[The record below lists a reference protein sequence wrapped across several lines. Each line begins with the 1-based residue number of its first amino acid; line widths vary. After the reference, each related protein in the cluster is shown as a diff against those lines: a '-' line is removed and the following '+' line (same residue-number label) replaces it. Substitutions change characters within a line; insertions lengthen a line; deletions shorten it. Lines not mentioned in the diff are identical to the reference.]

1 MATASNNQLN
11 YQVRPF
17 FQSKSIC
24 IAERTGFSFIGKKK
38 IRNKA
43 KDTIYEKH

>member
-1 MATASNNQLN
+1 MSTASNNQLN

-24 IAERTGFSFIGKKK
+24 IAERTGSSFIGKK

>member
-1 MATASNNQLN
+1 MSTASNNQLN

-24 IAERTGFSFIGKKK
+24 MAERTGFSFIGKIK
-38 IRNKA
+38 NKA

>member
-1 MATASNNQLN
+1 MSTASNNQLN
-11 YQVRPF
+11 YQVRPS
-17 FQSKSIC
+17 FQSKSIS
-24 IAERTGFSFIGKKK
+24 IAERTGFSFIGKK